1 MFVTNWFSSAN
12 ASFLCVCS
20 DGHTSIENIYSSECH
35 KAEFEDYDNTS
46 TQLHAQ
52 HDCEDTLLLSDG
64 INSNFNHF
72 KNTQVQYTHTIN
84 DFIKTNILSTIQDQS
99 CLTVSFIQTDHR
111 LRLFTDSVRLII

>member
-46 TQLHAQ
+46 AQIYAQ
-52 HDCEDTLLLSDG
+52 HDCEDTVLFNDG
-64 INSNFNHF
+64 INSNFNHL
-72 KNTQVQYTHTIN
+72 KNNQAQHTHAIN
-84 DFIKTNILSTIQDQS
+84 NFIKTNIASLTQQSYLSAP
-99 CLTVSFIQTDHR
+99 FIQTGHR